1 MASGIAYNIV
11 DTLRKLTDSAKESG
25 DFGLVNRCESLS
37 QEYRYML
44 EFIASGGKDDNR
56 GRFLDSFRT
65 RVNELRCDIDR
76 RKAFMAIPAHES
88 VFAQIKDVDTSAS
101 ALIDSLKDNTLS
113 PSEHHDALSRA
124 FSAILFSYGWNQRE
138 QRMWMACLIAPDT
151 NSIDAQ
157 TLMSAIMLSCR
168 IQFCMEKFRTMAYVY
183 LTTDD
188 EALRQRSLVGWCSC
202 LENLDDDTLASEL
215 FESENT
221 RREVL
226 KLVMQMVASTAA
238 DEDGKKIQR
247 EIMPELLK
255 HQMKS
260 GILSDDIIKSSEE
273 TLSDILNP
281 GREEQEMEDVEK
293 SIGKMTDMMKNG
305 SDIFFG
311 EFSKMKRYPFFYKP
325 VNWFMPFT
333 YDHPH
338 LAEARKKLDGVKS
351 LDHIYRN
358 GPFCDSDKYSFTFG
372 LSSVISSL
380 PDKIREMLSTGE
392 VGPLGTLP
400 QGSEREITPDYL
412 RRMYVQDLYR
422 FYNLSPQLKLSTIF
436 TPEVFFTSFYYADM
450 KPLLIDFGK
459 FLMRR
464 GYYTLME
471 HIDKYYVEEV
481 DEASYPDFCLLMAS
495 WHRAMGRAGHARIY
509 YREAYE
515 RDMENEAALRGY
527 ARCSLELDDYDKAA
541 ALYDILCEKH
551 PENLAFA
558 QNRMLASV
566 SAGKASE
573 MINEI
578 YRLDIENENN
588 ISIKRLLAWVLMC
601 NGRMEQAE
609 SLYNEILRGD
619 YGKAAAGDHL
629 SIVELYWV
637 SDHQKQAIDT
647 LRQLLSNM
655 ELGVDTAQCQELIRV
670 DLQRLERYF
679 NICKDDAMLMIEAA
693 TLS

>member
-1 MASGIAYNIV
+1 MSFNTAYNIGE
-11 DTLRKLTDSAKESG
+11 TLEDLIKTAKETG
-25 DFGLVNRCESLS
+25 DFTLVNRCESLS

-56 GRFLDSFRT
+56 GSFLDSFRT
-65 RVNELRCDIDR
+65 RINELRADINR
-76 RKAFMAIPAHES
+76 RKAFLAIPAHES

-101 ALIDSLKDNTLS
+101 ALIDSLKDKALS

-124 FSAILFSYGWNQRE
+124 FSSILFSYGWNQRE
-138 QRMWMACLIAPDT
+138 QRMWMAYLIAADT

-168 IQFCMEKFRTMAYVY
+168 IQFCMEKFKTMAYVY

-202 LENLDDDTLASEL
+202 LENLHDDTLASEL
-215 FESENT
+215 FGSENT

-238 DEDGKKIQR
+238 DEDGKRIQR

-436 TPEVFFTSFYYADM
+436 TQKIIMAPFRYSEM
-450 KPLLIDFGK
+450 NPLLLDFGRFLVRNQYLDYMGDVIMLFNVSSNIDKAIDF
-459 FLMRR
+459 M
-464 GYYTLME
+464 
-471 HIDKYYVEEV
+471 
-481 DEASYPDFCLLMAS
+481 LLCAT
-495 WHRAMGRAGHARIY
+495 Y
-509 YREAYE
+509 YRSLGNNMLAHQSYKRAYE
-515 RDMENEAALRGY
+515 LEPESEAALRGY

-541 ALYDILCEKH
+541 MLYDILCEKH

-601 NGRMEQAE
+601 NGRTEQAE
-609 SLYNEILRGD
+609 SLYNDILRGD
-619 YGKAAAGDHL
+619 YGKAAVGDHL
-629 SIVELYWV
+629 SVVELYWV
-637 SDHQKQAIDT
+637 SNRQKQAIDT
-647 LRQLLSNM
+647 LRQLLRNK
-655 ELGVDTAQCQELIRV
+655 ELGVDTTECQELIRV
-670 DLQRLERYF
+670 DLHRLERYF